1 MFQLKPPIHLPEHV
15 RENKHLVRTK
25 QDGTPIEVYII
36 RAIHPKRPHVIQYD
50 KLPPTETLTRALT
63 ITSPSNN
70 LNTAYCSYPH
80 NLTMACHSLKPAIG
94 ASVLSFN
101 LAFLNEEVRKR
112 VTPFIQKEDY
122 VHLDVMDGNFVDA
135 ITFGSATIKVWKEC
149 YTSAA
154 PFSERVV
161 ITCSVCVRC
170 VI

>member
-1 MFQLKPPIHLPEHV
+1 
-15 RENKHLVRTK
+15 
-25 QDGTPIEVYII
+25 
-36 RAIHPKRPHVIQYD
+36 
-50 KLPPTETLTRALT
+50 
-63 ITSPSNN
+63 
-70 LNTAYCSYPH
+70 
-80 NLTMACHSLKPAIG
+80 MACHSLKPAIG

-149 YTSAA
+149 YTFSA